1 MPRSLGKQEGR
12 PEVNSI
18 LLILP
23 PHWIMRLQQFAY
35 HKYLFT
41 LVLWAGLSL
50 TALGQDYMA
59 ATHFTDTASV
69 NPAPGRLPSLNLK
82 KRAERQQLLRFL
94 KTLKVPEASYNEPE
108 VKQWSRLA
116 QVFTHLRLYPL
127 AMKCYLKTLTPDSL
141 TGNNVPVTDSDQWS
155 LESQLKP
162 GGYPAVRSNSPIIKV
177 DSIIE
182 KFNDGKQ
189 ALAYAMILHIKQP
202 VRGTPKVHKL
212 IYTGHTFITLI
223 KFNTDYSYAVLS
235 FGFGPHKDNLLAATP
250 LMPSSSS
257 KFTDDG
263 SHAWDEVVGKF
274 ITKRRFE
281 KILQLTRQ
289 YEGLAYN
296 LSTNNCTDFGLKA
309 ARLAG
314 LEVRDTKGSW
324 PLGHGNNPGVAG
336 ESILLGKYSNTDTGN
351 GERLFIDTLKEAP
364 LPVKPQ

>member
-1 MPRSLGKQEGR
+1 M
-12 PEVNSI
+12 
-18 LLILP
+18 LP
-23 PHWIMRLQQFAY
+23 QHLAMILQQIKIY
-35 HKYLFT
+35 KYLFM
-41 LVLWAGLSL
+41 LVLWAGLSF
-50 TALGQDYMA
+50 TALGQDFIA
-59 ATHFTDTASV
+59 ARPFTDTASI
-69 NPAPGRLPSLNLK
+69 NPVSGLPASLNLK
-82 KRAERQQLLRFL
+82 KRSERQQLLRFL
-94 KTLKVPEASYNEPE
+94 KTLKVPEATYNEPE

-127 AMKCYLKTLTPDSL
+127 AMKCYLKTLMPDSIVS
-141 TGNNVPVTDSDQWS
+141 NNVPVTDSDQYS

-162 GGYPAVRSNSPIIKV
+162 GDNVAARSDSPIIKV
-177 DSIIE
+177 DSILE

-263 SHAWDEVVGKF
+263 AHAWDEVVGKF
-274 ITKRRFE
+274 ISKRRFE
-281 KILQLTRQ
+281 KILQLTQQ
-289 YEGLAYN
+289 YEGLTYN

-336 ESILLGKYSNTDTGN
+336 QSILLGKYSNTDTGN
-351 GERLFIDTLKEAP
+351 GERLFIDTLKESP